1 LIAGSSF
8 QSNWSNYSRDVR
20 TFFKVVAKE
29 IKVEARYPINLVCQ
43 GGMLFI
49 FAGLF
54 GSAWMMFGGG
64 LKGVG
69 IALAGL
75 IVSEFLT
82 DSLWG
87 VGFSIAWERF
97 QGTLESFYL
106 TPVNRF
112 ASIIARFGVAF
123 LWMPM
128 ALCVCLGMLYIIGSP
143 IHILKGLG
151 VLVLVFPML
160 AGLGCIFAGI
170 CLLYKQTGQLLINFT
185 QFGCMIFCAFFF
197 PFSALPEPMLWIS
210 RAIPLS
216 YGVDAFR
223 ATLLDTAPELLTLQQ
238 ELLVLGG
245 CAIVMPVI
253 GYGVYLIAE
262 HRVLVKGG
270 LRMY

>member
-1 LIAGSSF
+1 ME
-8 QSNWSNYSRDVR
+8 
-20 TFFKVVAKE
+20 T
-29 IKVEARYPINLVCQ
+29 RYPINLACQ

-54 GSAWMMFGGG
+54 GSAWLMFGGG

-75 IVSEFLT
+75 IVSELLA

-112 ASIIARFGVAF
+112 ASIIARFGMAF
-123 LWMPM
+123 VWMPM
-128 ALCVCLGMLYIIGSP
+128 ALCVCLGMIYFMGNSM
-143 IHILKGLG
+143 HILKGLG
-151 VLVLVFPML
+151 ILVLIFPML
-160 AGLGCIFAGI
+160 TGLGCVFAGI
-170 CLLYKQTGQLLINFT
+170 CLLFKQTGQLLINFT

-197 PFSALPEPMLWIS
+197 PFSALPKSMLWVS

-223 ATLLDTAPELLTLQQ
+223 AVLFGTAPELFPLQK
-238 ELLVLGG
+238 ELLILGVCAIATPVLGY
-245 CAIVMPVI
+245 C
-253 GYGVYLIAE
+253 VYLLTE
-262 HRVLVKGG
+262 RRVMKIGG

>member
-8 QSNWSNYSRDVR
+8 QSNWSSYTQDVR
-20 TFFKVVAKE
+20 TFFKVAAKE

-75 IVSEFLT
+75 IISEFLA

-128 ALCVCLGMLYIIGSP
+128 ALCVCLGMLCLMGNS

-151 VLVLVFPML
+151 ILALIFPML
-160 AGLGCIFAGI
+160 AGLGCVFAGI

-197 PFSALPEPMLWIS
+197 PFSALPESMLWVS

-223 ATLLDTAPELLTLQQ
+223 AVLLGAAPELLTLQQ
-238 ELLVLGG
+238 ELLILGV
-245 CAIVMPVI
+245 CAIAMPVL

-262 HRVLVKGG
+262 RRVMKIGG